1 MGEKEK
7 NIVYFDNAATTFK
20 PYRVI
25 DKINELPKNLS
36 GGQRQRIAIIRSL
49 LMEPDIMLFDEPTSA
64 LDPEMVV
71 EVQDIMNELAMEGM
85 TMVVVSHE
93 VSFISKFATRIIYLE
108 DGKIIEDGTFEDLR
122 KSDNEKIKA
131 FISKIS

>member
-1 MGEKEK
+1 M
-7 NIVYFDNAATTFK
+7 
-20 PYRVI
+20 I

-36 GGQRQRIAIIRSL
+36 GVQRQRIAIIRSL

-64 LDPEMVV
+64 LDPEMIG
-71 EVQDIMNELAMEGM
+71 EVQDIMNKLANEGM

-93 VSFISKFATRIIYLE
+93 VSFISEFATRIIYLE
-108 DGKIIEDGTFEDLR
+108 DGKIIEDGTFEDLK
-122 KSDNEKIKA
+122 KSNNEKIKT

>member
-1 MGEKEK
+1 
-7 NIVYFDNAATTFK
+7 
-20 PYRVI
+20 
-25 DKINELPKNLS
+25 
-36 GGQRQRIAIIRSL
+36 
-49 LMEPDIMLFDEPTSA
+49 
-64 LDPEMVV
+64 
-71 EVQDIMNELAMEGM
+71 
-85 TMVVVSHE
+85 MVVVSHE

>member
-1 MGEKEK
+1 
-7 NIVYFDNAATTFK
+7 
-20 PYRVI
+20 
-25 DKINELPKNLS
+25 
-36 GGQRQRIAIIRSL
+36 
-49 LMEPDIMLFDEPTSA
+49 MEPDIMLFDEPTSA

-108 DGKIIEDGTFEDLR
+108 DGKIVEDGTFEDLR

>member
-1 MGEKEK
+1 MNCLKFIWWTK
-7 NIVYFDNAATTFK
+7 TAYSYYKV
-20 PYRVI
+20 VI
-25 DKINELPKNLS
+25 D
-36 GGQRQRIAIIRSL
+36 GTGYYA
-49 LMEPDIMLFDEPTSA
+49 FDEPTSA

-122 KSDNEKIKA
+122 KSDNEK
-131 FISKIS
+131 